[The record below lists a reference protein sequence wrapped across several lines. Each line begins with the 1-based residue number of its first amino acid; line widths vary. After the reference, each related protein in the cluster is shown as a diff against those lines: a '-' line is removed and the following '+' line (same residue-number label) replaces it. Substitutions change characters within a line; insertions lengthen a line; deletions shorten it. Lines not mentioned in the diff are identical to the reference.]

1 MGVIRDILS
10 QVDAAVDTVAQ
21 DGFVSSAGAVGD
33 VISAG
38 AALLVVL
45 LGINAV
51 MQLRPLPFGTG
62 FAFGMKIA
70 LVGIFAQSWDNFSV
84 IYDIVTRVPSKCRS
98 ARLTRIWSQL
108 PKIL

>member
-45 LGINAV
+45 RKGGSWPTVLFLGLGLEVA
-51 MQLRPLPFGTG
+51 
-62 FAFGMKIA
+62 
-70 LVGIFAQSWDNFSV
+70 
-84 IYDIVTRVPSKCRS
+84 
-98 ARLTRIWSQL
+98 
-108 PKIL
+108 

>member
-21 DGFVSSAGAVGD
+21 DGFVSSAGVVGD

-62 FAFGMKIA
+62 FAFGMGPERLAMLRYGVTDMRQFI
-70 LVGIFAQSWDNFSV
+70 DNDLRF
-84 IYDIVTRVPSKCRS
+84 
-98 ARLTRIWSQL
+98 LEQFQ
-108 PKIL
+108 